1 MYPLKTPEED
11 LVRDLTTSWT
21 HYNLPTFVDY
31 DVFLGCD
38 MDAVVLANYFHQ
50 HDLFAIKAL
59 NAGKPI
65 FGKLSPRRR
74 GVRLTD
80 GTETRDEP
88 RSSRAACVLD
98 APANL
103 SSKRKESYA
112 DSCFK

>member
-1 MYPLKTPEED
+1 
-11 LVRDLTTSWT
+11 
-21 HYNLPTFVDY
+21 
-31 DVFLGCD
+31 

-65 FGKLSPRRR
+65 FGKLLMSPRRR

-88 RSSRAACVLD
+88 RSSLATCVLD

-103 SSKRKESYA
+103 SSKRKESYV